1 MAITSQQVVSLHYT
15 LRTADGTVLDSSL
28 EREPMDYLHGHDNI
42 LAALESALEGCDVGD
57 RKVVNL
63 TPAEGFGERD
73 EGLVQYFGRDAF
85 GPGEINAGMR
95 FQARTPEGQRS
106 VTVLEVGEQQV
117 KVDANHPLAGQALSW
132 EVEVLEVRDATR
144 AELSAGHPLGL
155 DVSHTEIEDK
165 KVRR

>member
-1 MAITSQQVVSLHYT
+1 MPISPQQVVSLHYT
-15 LRTADGTVLDSSL
+15 LRTADGATLDSSL
-28 EREPMDYLHGHDNI
+28 DREPMDYLHGHDNI

-57 RKVVNL
+57 KRIVSL
-63 TPAEGFGERD
+63 TAAEGFGERD
-73 EGLVQYFGRDAF
+73 EALVQYFGRDAF
-85 GPGEINAGMR
+85 GPGEIGVGMR

-106 VTVLEVGEQQV
+106 VTVLEIGERQV
-117 KVDANHPLAGQALSW
+117 KVDANHPLAGQALDW
-132 EVEVLEVRDATR
+132 DVEILDIRDATR

>member
-1 MAITSQQVVSLHYT
+1 MSITVQQVVSLHYT
-15 LRTADGTVLDSSL
+15 LRTADGTVLDTSRD
-28 EREPMDYLHGHDNI
+28 REPIDYLHGHDNI
-42 LAALESALEGCDVGD
+42 LAALESALEGCSVGD
-57 RKVVNL
+57 SKVVNL

-85 GPGEINAGMR
+85 GPGELAPGMR

-106 VTVLEVGEQQV
+106 VTVLEVGDQQV

-132 EVEVLEVRDATR
+132 DVEVLEVRDATR
-144 AELSAGHPLGL
+144 AELAAGHPLGL
-155 DVSHTEIEDK
+155 EVSHTEVEDK

>member
-1 MAITSQQVVSLHYT
+1 MIISPQQVVSLHYT
-15 LRTADGTVLDSSL
+15 LRTDDGATLDSSL
-28 EREPMDYLHGHDNI
+28 DREPMDYLHGHDNI
-42 LAALESALEGCDVGD
+42 LAALEGALEGCEVGAQ
-57 RKVVNL
+57 RVVSL

-73 EGLVQYFGRDAF
+73 EALVQYFGRDAF
-85 GPGEINAGMR
+85 GPGEIEAGMR

-117 KVDANHPLAGQALSW
+117 KVDANHPLAGQALVW
-132 EVEVLEVRDATR
+132 DVEILDIRAATR

-155 DVSHTEIEDK
+155 EVSHTEVEDK